1 MELPKIPENL
11 SGVGHQRTR
20 LVLFTRH
27 NDTSRAIDEAG
38 LQAPW
43 RGMSRYERDI
53 YEKNYNLET
62 IAVHLASISISN
74 SEEAV
79 GDWTGRASTVTKQS
93 AITDATHLSIGTP
106 REGSPWTNSR

>member
-1 MELPKIPENL
+1 M
-11 SGVGHQRTR
+11 
-20 LVLFTRH
+20 LVINGLDCFCSRH
-27 NDTSRAIDEAG
+27 NDASRAIDEAG

-79 GDWTGRASTVTKQS
+79 GDWTGRASTS
-93 AITDATHLSIGTP
+93 PNNPLSEMLRIGHWDT
-106 REGSPWTNSR
+106 